1 MAGNADLYGLEGRPK
16 LAVALLLGAQHAI
29 VALVFLVYPLAAAQ
43 QIGLDAL
50 ATSRFLTACILGIGA
65 ATCLHAFRRPIGSGS
80 LAIEIPTPVFLP
92 AAVFAGGMGGLQ
104 ALAAVS
110 LLCGAVE
117 IAFASSLTRV
127 RRYFPA
133 EVCGIAVMMLGV
145 SIIKPAML
153 NAVGADFTGGGISGS
168 ALVAAATTLTTIVAI
183 SMLGS
188 PRWRLMAIAVGLVVG
203 VITAWGTGNLDS
215 ATLSRISSSSWVA
228 WPAAEFRFP
237 RIEWSL
243 LPLALVMALVVS
255 IDNVGMLIGIQRQ
268 IDPEW
273 RRINSAHASAG
284 VKVSGVGDI
293 VAGLFGGMPT
303 GISSANVALAHATG
317 AIARVL
323 SLFCGLI
330 LLLSSFS
337 PRLIAALSLVPRPVV
352 GAIMVY
358 SAVYMVVSGMTL
370 IHDRLLSERRIFV
383 VGFSLVL
390 GLTSALLPA
399 IYRDVPALVHPI
411 LVSPLAVSTLI
422 AVVLT
427 RVLSIGLVKKCTLD
441 VQLSETVNESLQEYE
456 INRAIRGPF
465 EALGAAVGA
474 AREFIDRGI
483 DVTSEYLAALRKEN
497 VIRSGVHVTAQL
509 EEDRLSVSMTY
520 SGDAPRGDYSRVA
533 RHMSRLSVTE
543 RDGEVIFSLAFEE

>member
-1 MAGNADLYGLEGRPK
+1 MAGNEDLYGLEDRPK
-16 LAVALLLGAQHAI
+16 LAAALILGAQHAV

-50 ATSRFLTACILGIGA
+50 AASRFLTACILGMGA

-117 IAFASSLTRV
+117 LAFAWSLTRV

-153 NAVGADFTGGGISGS
+153 NAVGADVTGGGMSGA
-168 ALVAAATTLTTIVAI
+168 ALLAALTTLTTIVAI

-188 PRWRLMAIAVGLVVG
+188 PRWRLMAIAVGLLVG
-203 VITAWGTGNLDS
+203 VITAFCTGNLDS
-215 ATLSRISSSSWVA
+215 TMLSQVGASPWIA
-228 WPAAEFRFP
+228 WPAVELRVP
-237 RIEWSL
+237 RVEWSL

-273 RRINSAHASAG
+273 RRMESAHASAG
-284 VKVSGVGDI
+284 VKVSGIGDI

-323 SLFCGLI
+323 SLFCGLM

-337 PRLIAALSLVPRPVV
+337 PRLIAMLSLVPRPVV

-358 SAVYMVVSGMTL
+358 SAVYMVVAGMTL

-399 IYRDVPALVHPI
+399 IYRDVPLLLHPV
-411 LVSPLAVSTLI
+411 LVSPLAVSTLV

-427 RVLSIGLVKKCTLD
+427 RLLSIGLVKTCALSM
-441 VQLSETVNESLQEYE
+441 QLSETANESLQEFE
-456 INRAIRGPF
+456 INRTIRGSF
-465 EALGAAVGA
+465 EVLGAAVGA
-474 AREFIDRGI
+474 AREFIDRGV
-483 DVTSEYLAALRKEN
+483 DVSSEFLATLRKEN
-497 VIRSGVHVTAQL
+497 VIRSDIRVIARL
-509 EEDRLSVSMTY
+509 EEDRLSVSMAY
-520 SGDAPRGDYSRVA
+520 AGDAPCGDYSRIT
-533 RHMSRLSVTE
+533 RHMSRLSVAG
-543 RDGEVIFSLAFEE
+543 RDGEMLVSLIFEE